1 MVNTAFTIDTWIANM
16 DQTSCLLRFDDICIQ
31 IRLRIC
37 TTVTSKRKLVDTA
50 FTQYIHRQ
58 VIPWLI

>member
-50 FTQYIHRQ
+50 FTQ
-58 VIPWLI
+58 